1 MEGHIVIVASVGM
14 SDALWPSDE
23 RCRVRWDDRKG
34 FVRLV
39 IRMGVPMALAA
50 CPRADDLN
58 DVQVF
63 EFTGSLCERFH
74 IPVPFLRGEGSGRGP
89 RAVRLVLAHREPIHP
104 PAVHERTDLWPLV
117 EPLHSRVVARM
128 NEMMQ
133 SVLDFE
139 AGAPT
144 YYA

>member
-1 MEGHIVIVASVGM
+1 M
-14 SDALWPSDE
+14 SDALRPSDE

-39 IRMGVPMALAA
+39 IRMGVPMVLAA

-58 DVQVF
+58 DVQV
-63 EFTGSLCERFH
+63 CELTCSWRDRFH
-74 IPVPFLRGEGSGRGP
+74 IPVPFLRDEGSGLRP
-89 RAVRLVLAHREPIHP
+89 RAIRLVLALSETIHP
-104 PAVHERTDLWPLV
+104 PAVHERNDLKTLV

-128 NEMMQ
+128 NERMQ

-139 AGAPT
+139 AGDPT
-144 YYA
+144 